1 MQTKLSFSLKA
12 LKHPSADQRLVLD
25 SIRHSALGLPRQPG
39 AKTNPA
45 PMMTVADG
53 EQPRDF
59 NFTGGSLPLEPM
71 PHPRDVPADTDRY
84 ADDENRSP
92 DDHPAGV
99 NALVTSDMR
108 PTRLAHFLPH

>member
-1 MQTKLSFSLKA
+1 
-12 LKHPSADQRLVLD
+12 
-25 SIRHSALGLPRQPG
+25 
-39 AKTNPA
+39 
-45 PMMTVADG
+45 MTIADG

-59 NFTGGSLPLEPM
+59 NFTGGSLPLEPI
-71 PHPRDVPADTDRY
+71 PHPRDVPTDADRY

-108 PTRLAHFLPH
+108 PARLGPFFSRTERRPMPGGRPLQPELGERSRVIVGRHLGIPQQRPL